1 MRAAAEAEDEE
12 EDDADDEDEDEDDE
26 DEEETDAEDDAGA
39 VVAAADEDDDMDAD
53 EEETEEEDDDD
64 EDEEEDAAV
73 RAASWCR
80 NCRNTAVLTCS
91 PASTSKLGPNTFF
104 HSAICPLR
112 AWARAC
118 SSIACSNLD
127 LAASTAVPSM
137 ATRAGHR

>member
-1 MRAAAEAEDEE
+1 MRAAAEAEDE
-12 EDDADDEDEDEDDE
+12 DDEDDE
-26 DEEETDAEDDAGA
+26 EADAEDDAGA
-39 VVAAADEDDDMDAD
+39 VVKAADEDEDDDMDAD

-73 RAASWCR
+73 RAAAW
-80 NCRNTAVLTCS
+80 CRNTAVLTSS

>member
-1 MRAAAEAEDEE
+1 VRAAAEAEDEE

-26 DEEETDAEDDAGA
+26 DDEEADAEDDAGA
-39 VVAAADEDDDMDAD
+39 VVAAADEDDEMDAD

-73 RAASWCR
+73 RAASW
-80 NCRNTAVLTCS
+80 CRNTAVLTCS

-127 LAASTAVPSM
+127 LAASTAIPSM

>member
-1 MRAAAEAEDEE
+1 VRAAAEAEDE
-12 EDDADDEDEDEDDE
+12 DDEDDE
-26 DEEETDAEDDAGA
+26 EADAEDDAGA
-39 VVAAADEDDDMDAD
+39 VVAAADEDEDDDMDAD

-73 RAASWCR
+73 RAASW
-80 NCRNTAVLTCS
+80 CRNTAVLTCS